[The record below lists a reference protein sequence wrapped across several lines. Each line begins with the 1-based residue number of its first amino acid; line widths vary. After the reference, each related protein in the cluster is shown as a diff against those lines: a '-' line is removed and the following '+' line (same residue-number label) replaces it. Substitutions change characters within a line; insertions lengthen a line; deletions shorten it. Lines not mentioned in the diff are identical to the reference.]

1 MSHRTKTLLAGI
13 AGAAF
18 LAGAAACSKSP
29 GTEERKTETTTQ
41 TSSGEVKTT
50 TESTTSGAAMEA
62 NTTTKAENAAPGGGT
77 MKTDVDTVVGT
88 VTAYDPGK
96 KIEVVTAEKK
106 SRSFR
111 LDANDTRASVDP
123 GVAVGSRVKVTESK
137 GTEKARQVTVK
148 LES

>member
-1 MSHRTKTLLAGI
+1 MSQRTKSLLAGI
-13 AGAAF
+13 AGAAL
-18 LAGAAACSKSP
+18 LAVAAACSKSP

-41 TSSGEVKTT
+41 TSRGEVTT
-50 TESTTSGAAMEA
+50 KSESTTSGSMAEA
-62 NTTTKAENAAPGGGT
+62 STTTKAENAAPDGGT
-77 MKTDVDTVVGT
+77 MKTETDTVVGT

-111 LDANDTRASVDP
+111 LDANDMTASVDP

-137 GTEKARQVTVK
+137 GTEKARQLTVK
-148 LES
+148 LEG